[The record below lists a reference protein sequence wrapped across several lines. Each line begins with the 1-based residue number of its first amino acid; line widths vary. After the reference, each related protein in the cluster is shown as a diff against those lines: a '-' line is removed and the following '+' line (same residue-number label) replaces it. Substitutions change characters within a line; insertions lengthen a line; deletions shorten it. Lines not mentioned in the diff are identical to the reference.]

1 MKDKEFN
8 IMYVF
13 RHKFK
18 LFACFIFSIFKVE
31 TMNSPY
37 QQPIYQSGYPYLQQ
51 PPLIQQQYP
60 PHAAGGY
67 YTYPGTQVYGGFNP
81 QFSQSYSLLQP
92 QYQASQA
99 PGQPQPYHVDQNQ
112 YYQIGS
118 NQDAIKHQQVN
129 GFEFE
134 IENNLI
140 KSFKDLMN
148 RWRNYNYYF
157 HGNKFKMLIRG
168 TSRSDSKKEKNII
181 ISNAKRQHLQ
191 MYVKVLLGLFSK
203 HPINT
208 SGKLS
213 PLDDYHALVD
223 GAAEA
228 AKTVVELARS
238 SAQKTSTTTIAN
250 EIDSLLRDT
259 FQQVLNQG
267 YILSEAQ
274 KRQGAYLVTLLAY
287 LSNLYVQQNHYFDS
301 ANSFYEVEDNKGKHV
316 IRGLNYAFVDPTY
329 LRNSL
334 GFVDK
339 VNFQVIKYLAGNNF
353 KEKIIDESD
362 NQARTE
368 YYKKV
373 FANTFQ
379 IIQQGHYTSPEGNIH
394 IINQGSHVSNTT
406 NSEESVKRHHFEN
419 PCVVELVKK
428 DSYEAAHHL
437 ISTDQYKH
445 VAVLNFANEINPG
458 GGVINGASAQEES
471 LFRSSDLWVP
481 LNGIKNKP
489 QGELKYPIPELNTH
503 FSSNVTVFRDKN
515 YFLLDKPFQVSVLT
529 SAAYNIKSRHWA
541 SNKIMEAAA
550 KGINPKVTFPKGN
563 PYITNTR
570 KKIISQLKAAA
581 DNGVDAIVL
590 GAFGAGA
597 FSNNPEVIAK
607 IYAQEIRD
615 RFRYSFKNVTFA
627 IITPKPSDQKN
638 LDAFENVL
646 KGYGLLPKTFKL
658 GN

>member
-1 MKDKEFN
+1 M
-8 IMYVF
+8 
-13 RHKFK
+13 
-18 LFACFIFSIFKVE
+18 
-31 TMNSPY
+31 
-37 QQPIYQSGYPYLQQ
+37 
-51 PPLIQQQYP
+51 
-60 PHAAGGY
+60 
-67 YTYPGTQVYGGFNP
+67 
-81 QFSQSYSLLQP
+81 
-92 QYQASQA
+92 
-99 PGQPQPYHVDQNQ
+99 
-112 YYQIGS
+112 
-118 NQDAIKHQQVN
+118 
-129 GFEFE
+129 
-134 IENNLI
+134 
-140 KSFKDLMN
+140 
-148 RWRNYNYYF
+148 
-157 HGNKFKMLIRG
+157 
-168 TSRSDSKKEKNII
+168 
-181 ISNAKRQHLQ
+181 
-191 MYVKVLLGLFSK
+191 
-203 HPINT
+203 
-208 SGKLS
+208 
-213 PLDDYHALVD
+213 
-223 GAAEA
+223 
-228 AKTVVELARS
+228 
-238 SAQKTSTTTIAN
+238 
-250 EIDSLLRDT
+250 
-259 FQQVLNQG
+259 
-267 YILSEAQ
+267 
-274 KRQGAYLVTLLAY
+274 
-287 LSNLYVQQNHYFDS
+287 
-301 ANSFYEVEDNKGKHV
+301 
-316 IRGLNYAFVDPTY
+316 
-329 LRNSL
+329 
-334 GFVDK
+334 
-339 VNFQVIKYLAGNNF
+339 
-353 KEKIIDESD
+353 
-362 NQARTE
+362 
-368 YYKKV
+368 
-373 FANTFQ
+373 
-379 IIQQGHYTSPEGNIH
+379 
-394 IINQGSHVSNTT
+394 
-406 NSEESVKRHHFEN
+406 
-419 PCVVELVKK
+419 VELVKK

-481 LNGIKNKP
+481 LNDIKNKP

-597 FSNNPEVIAK
+597 FSNDPEVIAK